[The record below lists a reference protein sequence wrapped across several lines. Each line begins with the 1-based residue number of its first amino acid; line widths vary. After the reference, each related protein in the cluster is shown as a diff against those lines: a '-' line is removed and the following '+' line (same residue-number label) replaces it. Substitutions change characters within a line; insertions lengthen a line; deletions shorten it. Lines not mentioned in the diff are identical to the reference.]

1 MGPIALKST
10 TCGVPVQGPVRLEEG
25 VRTEVEKGLA
35 VWLMSARARGRSV
48 EVEVAMLAAEQ
59 LG

>member
-10 TCGVPVQGPVRLEEG
+10 TCGVPVQNPARLEGE
-25 VRTEVEKGLA
+25 VRTEIEKGLA

-48 EVEVAMLAAEQ
+48 EVEVAMLAADQ
-59 LG
+59 FG